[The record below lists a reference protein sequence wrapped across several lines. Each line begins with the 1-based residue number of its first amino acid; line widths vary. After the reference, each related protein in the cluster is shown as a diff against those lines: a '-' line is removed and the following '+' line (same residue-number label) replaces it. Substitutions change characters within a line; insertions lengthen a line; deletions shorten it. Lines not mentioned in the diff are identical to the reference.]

1 MNSKQKQL
9 VSSTEMW
16 AAIFIYITADAM
28 TAPIGGQ
35 AGNMSWLAILIAI
48 VVSLGI
54 TWVYTQLA
62 DKNSGKSITGI
73 AEGLLGKWFAK
84 VIAFIYGW
92 FSLELSSYN
101 LKNNWQMTSVVAL
114 PNTPII
120 IIAILVMIFVVWI
133 AYGGIETIGRLSI
146 IYIPVLVGFLGITF
160 LLLSRDFNIKNF
172 LPVIEVDWRKI
183 FYASFQITTLPLLL
197 SVVFVMIFPSLN
209 KKGNVKKPA
218 LYAILTG
225 GMLIF
230 FSNVLYV
237 LVLGPLVPNLTYP
250 GYTTFS
256 YIEAADFLDR
266 AEIVLYSLFISISI
280 IEISISLY
288 VAALCFSD
296 LFGLK
301 SYRILLIPLSFLTLE
316 QSFFIVRNHS
326 DHISLAAY
334 GWPWYA
340 IIFQFLIPLF
350 MLIVSA
356 LKKGKEP
363 GSGTNSNANTSSTD
377 ANSNSNADADANS
390 NADANSKQNTVADA
404 KQSANKNVNTNVSRN
419 EPETEGGS

>member
-1 MNSKQKQL
+1 MKNKQKQL

-16 AAIFIYITADAM
+16 AAMLIYITADAM

-35 AGNMSWLAILIAI
+35 AGNMSWLSILIAI

-54 TWVYTQLA
+54 TWVYSQLA

-73 AEGLLGKWFAK
+73 AEGLMGKWFGK
-84 VIAFIYGW
+84 VIAFVYGW

-101 LKNNWQMTSVVAL
+101 LKNNWQMTSIVAL

-120 IIAILVMIFVVWI
+120 IIAILAMLLIIWI
-133 AYGGIETIGRLSI
+133 AYGGIETIGRLSL
-146 IYIPVLVGFLGITF
+146 IYILPLVAFLGIAF

-172 LPVIEVDWRKI
+172 LPIIEVDWRKI

-197 SVVFVMIFPSLN
+197 SIVFVMIFPSIN

-218 LYAILTG
+218 LYAILAG
-225 GMLIF
+225 GFLIF
-230 FSNVLYV
+230 LADVLYV

-256 YIEAADFLDR
+256 YVEAADFLDR

-288 VAALCFSD
+288 VAALCFAD

-301 SYRILLIPLSFLTLE
+301 NYRILLIPLGFLTLE
-316 QSFFIVRNHS
+316 QSLFIVKNHS

-350 MLIVSA
+350 LLIVSA
-356 LKKGKEP
+356 FKKGKET
-363 GSGTNSNANTSSTD
+363 GKGNSNTNDNENKNQNSDTNTSGD
-377 ANSNSNADADANS
+377 
-390 NADANSKQNTVADA
+390 K
-404 KQSANKNVNTNVSRN
+404 
-419 EPETEGGS
+419 PETESGN

>member
-1 MNSKQKQL
+1 MKSKQKQL

-16 AAIFIYITADAM
+16 AAMFIYITADAM

-54 TWVYTQLA
+54 TWVYTKLA

-73 AEGLLGKWFAK
+73 AEGLLGKWFGK
-84 VIAFIYGW
+84 VIAFLYGW

-146 IYIPVLVGFLGITF
+146 IYIPVLVGFLGIAF

-183 FYASFQITTLPLLL
+183 FYASFQITTLPLML
-197 SVVFVMIFPSLN
+197 SIVFAMIFPSIN
-209 KKGNVKKPA
+209 KKGNIKKPA
-218 LYAILTG
+218 LYAILAG

-230 FSNVLYV
+230 FSDVLYV

-250 GYTTFS
+250 GYTAFS

-301 SYRILLIPLSFLTLE
+301 NYRILLIPLGLLTLE
-316 QSFFIVRNHS
+316 QSLFIVRNHS
-326 DHISLAAY
+326 DHINLAAY
-334 GWPWYA
+334 SWPWYA

-350 MLIVSA
+350 LLIVSA
-356 LKKGKEP
+356 FKKGKEP
-363 GSGTNSNANTSSTD
+363 GNGKNSNANTS
-377 ANSNSNADADANS
+377 NADANS
-390 NADANSKQNTVADA
+390 NLDANADDENSNSSQNTDSDSNESADR
-404 KQSANKNVNTNVSRN
+404 NVNTNVNRN
-419 EPETEGGS
+419 EPETQGGS